1 MKNYKF
7 KIQNLD
13 CANCANELESSLQ
26 KIDII
31 ENVSISFMT
40 ERLTFDCSI
49 ENKEQAI
56 EKIRKIIKKEEPDV
70 TIEECSYHE
79 SKNE

>member
-1 MKNYKF
+1 MNKYKF
-7 KIQNLD
+7 KIKNLD
-13 CANCANELESSLQ
+13 CANCANELEEALQ

-40 ERLTFDCSI
+40 QKLTIECTK

-56 EKIRKIIKKEEPDV
+56 EKIRKVIKKEESDV
-70 TIEECSYHE
+70 IIEEA
-79 SKNE
+79 